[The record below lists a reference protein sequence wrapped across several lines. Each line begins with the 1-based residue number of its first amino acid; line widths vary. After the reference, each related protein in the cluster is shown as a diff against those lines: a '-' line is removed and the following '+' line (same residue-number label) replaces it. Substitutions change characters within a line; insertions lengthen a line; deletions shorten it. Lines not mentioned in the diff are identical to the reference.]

1 MKKYYF
7 IIVTIS
13 IIFSCNQV
21 DIVENGKNDNVVKKI
36 ELTSAEYISISF
48 DNPKEL
54 TEDEAIDIVVAFTN
68 SEIRTKSSKTLDV
81 KVSEKIYTSHE
92 GNAFTRSADGM
103 QNIPSS
109 VLLYKVT
116 VQNDEVEDIALV
128 CGDERCPSVI
138 AYYSVKDTSE
148 YSGANIANE
157 LLIEASKQVVY
168 DNISKLEHIKNS
180 LREATLNRLSKE
192 LQIPIEDIDIPK
204 IKDKITL
211 AENQET
217 KAKITQEDNIN
228 TGTIIG
234 RYGPW
239 TETRWDVGMPYN
251 RQLAQSCPN
260 NWLWD
265 NRYAVSS
272 VVVAVAQA
280 LAYTKP
286 SLTCYGVKIDWN
298 YLKEN
303 QEIHEITDY
312 FGSYVADPIEKRNM
326 VANLMKYIGEQ
337 VKVSYTC
344 SGSSVYWTDVC
355 TFLDKHGITI
365 DGKTNLNSTNLKNS
379 INSLKPV
386 IMYGQTSSGGGH
398 WWLVDGMLVSRNM
411 ETTTSY
417 YYMHANMGMGKS
429 YSGYYL
435 IDSNGGLT
443 FDASFAHFNTNLV
456 TYLNMR
462 KK

>member
-1 MKKYYF
+1 MKTFVKILSLF
-7 IIVTIS
+7 LFV
-13 IIFSCNQV
+13 SCNNIES
-21 DIVENGKNDNVVKKI
+21 DINDSNENQLNKTQ
-36 ELTSAEYISISF
+36 LTPDEYISIAF
-48 DNPKEL
+48 DNPQEL
-54 TEDEAIDIVVAFTN
+54 TEDEIKAIVKEFTV
-68 SEIRTKSSKTLDV
+68 SKIRTKSSTDLHITVNGKF
-81 KVSEKIYTSHE
+81 YTSE
-92 GNAFTRSADGM
+92 EENAVTRSTDKM
-103 QNIPSS
+103 QRIPCSI
-109 VLLYKVT
+109 LLYKVA
-116 VQNDEVEDIALV
+116 VQGDEIEDVALV
-128 CGDERCPSVI
+128 CGDERCPSII
-138 AYYSVKDTSE
+138 AYYSVKDTSG
-148 YSGANIANE
+148 YCDANIANE
-157 LLIEASKQVVY
+157 LLIEASKQVVF
-168 DNISKLEHIKNS
+168 DNISKLEYIRDS
-180 LREATLNRLSKE
+180 LRDVTLDKLSKE
-192 LQIPIEDIDIPK
+192 LKIPK
-204 IKDKITL
+204 ENIDLPSIHDKITIVGEL
-211 AENQET
+211 ET
-217 KAKITQEDNIN
+217 KAKITQENNIT
-228 TGTIIG
+228 TGAIIG

-272 VVVAVAQA
+272 VVVALAQS

-286 SLTCYGVKIDWN
+286 SMTCYGIKIDWN
-298 YLKEN
+298 YLTKN
-303 QEIHEITDY
+303 QEIHETTDY
-312 FGSYVADPIEKRNM
+312 FGSYVADPIERRNM
-326 VANLMKYIGEQ
+326 VAYLMKYIGEQ
-337 VKVSYTC
+337 AKVSYTC

-365 DGKTNLNSTNLKNS
+365 DGKTNLNSTNLRNS

-398 WWLVDGMLVSRNM
+398 WWLVDGMLVTRNT
-411 ETTTSY
+411 ETTTNY

-429 YSGYYL
+429 YAGYYL